1 MRFDMSDTKSY
12 LEIDY
17 FTLSFILIYDNFILD
32 FNSPDDFPEMRHY
45 VYRMYN

>member
-17 FTLSFILIYDNFILD
+17 FTLSFIFIYDNFKLD
-32 FNSPDDFPEMRHY
+32 MSSPDDFIEMRHY